1 MEQLIGFKVSDGS
14 KKVLRSSFLG
24 IPVNRTSAVF
34 VITLPSVL
42 REGVSTFRL
51 KDINMMLKL
60 TLAAI
65 IASVSMISFA
75 QDAAK
80 PAVRAEVK
88 ADAKAARKAG
98 DIAEGE
104 KGMAVKAAD
113 GAPAA
118 RADVKAG
125 AKMARKDGTIVEGE
139 KGAPAAKGAKSTKTR
154 AETKAEARKAR
165 KEGKI
170 KEGEISK

>member
-1 MEQLIGFKVSDGS
+1 
-14 KKVLRSSFLG
+14 
-24 IPVNRTSAVF
+24 
-34 VITLPSVL
+34 
-42 REGVSTFRL
+42 
-51 KDINMMLKL
+51 
-60 TLAAI
+60 
-65 IASVSMISFA
+65 
-75 QDAAK
+75 
-80 PAVRAEVK
+80 
-88 ADAKAARKAG
+88 
-98 DIAEGE
+98 
-104 KGMAVKAAD
+104 MAVKAAD